1 MRAQPFDDY
10 RPLLIAFNLATQ
22 RGDASQGAGTIGPR
36 RKVVEARATRGKRSQ
51 HRIAMRYGLVAR
63 HAQASQN
70 VARRPHH
77 HRLCVR
83 THHFRLY
90 YILLSTNAA
99 RTRRTRYN
107 SARVLRLDNKAI
119 AHIFYET
126 ADLMEVNGDDSFR
139 IRSYRRA
146 AEALEGHPQ
155 QVSDLMDEP
164 KKLLAIP
171 GIGKGMAAN
180 IQELNREGKLTPHQE
195 LLKKYR
201 PSMLELLKIQG
212 LGPKTIA
219 MLWSA
224 FQVSDLAGVEQL
236 ARDGKLR
243 ELPRMSEKTEQKILK
258 AIEDYRRISGRFLL
272 DEADRTAEKL
282 TEHLRHI
289 QGIDKITPAG
299 SLRRGRET
307 VGDLDVLVTG
317 PCCVDDQQ
325 RADLIEEI
333 LRFPGIVQV
342 LAKGDNKVSFKLRN
356 GLQVDVR
363 TLSPDTYGAA
373 LQYFTGS
380 KNHNVTLRQRA
391 LKLGFTLS
399 EYGLFRLDD
408 NQRVAGATEEE
419 IYGKLNLD
427 CIPPEMR
434 ENCGEIEAAA
444 EHKLPRLITIDDI
457 RGEVHMHTVETDGR
471 NTIAEMAEAA
481 KARGYQYI
489 AITDHSKNLAFANGL
504 DDKRA
509 VEHIARIHAANDQT
523 EGITIMAGIEVDILA
538 DGALDL
544 SDSVLEQMDVVVA
557 SVHSAFNQ
565 ESGQMTDRLLQAIGN
580 GNVSILGHPTGRLL
594 LRRDAYPFNM
604 DAVLKTALQNKV
616 AMELNAYPDR
626 LDLNDVHLRMARE
639 HGVKVVINTDAHHT
653 THFEKIKYGILQAR
667 RAWLTP
673 ADVLNTLPEKE
684 FRQAMK
690 RL

>member
-1 MRAQPFDDY
+1 
-10 RPLLIAFNLATQ
+10 
-22 RGDASQGAGTIGPR
+22 
-36 RKVVEARATRGKRSQ
+36 
-51 HRIAMRYGLVAR
+51 
-63 HAQASQN
+63 
-70 VARRPHH
+70 
-77 HRLCVR
+77 
-83 THHFRLY
+83 
-90 YILLSTNAA
+90 
-99 RTRRTRYN
+99 
-107 SARVLRLDNKAI
+107 LRLDNKAI
-119 AHIFYET
+119 AHVFYET

-155 QVSDLMDEP
+155 QVSELLDEP
-164 KKLLAIP
+164 KKLLGIP

-180 IQELNREGKLTPHQE
+180 IQELCREGKLSQHQE
-195 LLKKYR
+195 LLQKYR

-219 MLWSA
+219 LLWSA

-243 ELPRMSEKTEQKILK
+243 ELPRMSEKSEQKILK

-282 TEHLRHI
+282 TEHL
-289 QGIDKITPAG
+289 QQVEGIEKITPAG

-307 VGDLDVLVTG
+307 VGDLDVLITG
-317 PCCVDDQQ
+317 PCCMNEQQ
-325 RADLIEEI
+325 RAALIEEI

-342 LAKGDNKVSFKLRN
+342 LAKGDNKVSFKLRS
-356 GLQVDVR
+356 GMQVDVR
-363 TLSPDTYGAA
+363 MLPAESYGAA
-373 LQYFTGS
+373 MQYFTGS

-391 LKLGFTLS
+391 LKMGFTLN
-399 EYGLFRLDD
+399 EYGLSRLDD
-408 NQRVAGATEEE
+408 NHRVAGTTEEE
-419 IYGKLNLD
+419 IYNTLNLD
-427 CIPPEMR
+427 FIPPELR
-434 ENCGEIEAAA
+434 ESCGEIEAAA
-444 EHKLPRLITIDDI
+444 EHRLPKLITVEEL

-471 NTIAEMAEAA
+471 CTIDEMAQAA
-481 KARGYQYI
+481 RQRGYQYI

-509 VEHIARIHAANDQT
+509 VEHIARIRAANEQT

-538 DGALDL
+538 DGTLDL
-544 SDSVLEQMDVVVA
+544 SDAVLELMDVVVA

-565 ESGQMTDRLLQAIGN
+565 EPGQMTDRLLRAIDN
-580 GNVSILGHPTGRLL
+580 QNVSILGHPTGRLL
-594 LRRDAYPFNM
+594 LRRDAYQFDM
-604 DAVLKTALQNKV
+604 DAILKAALKNKV

-639 HGVKVVINTDAHHT
+639 RGVKIVINTDAHHT
-653 THFEKIKYGILQAR
+653 SHFEKIKYGILQAR
-667 RAWLTP
+667 RAWLTA

-690 RL
+690 H